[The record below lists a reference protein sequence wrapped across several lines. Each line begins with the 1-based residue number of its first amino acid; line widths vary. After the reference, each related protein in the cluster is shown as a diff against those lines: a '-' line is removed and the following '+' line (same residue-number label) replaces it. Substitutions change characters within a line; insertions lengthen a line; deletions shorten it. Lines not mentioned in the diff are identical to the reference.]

1 MFSLQ
6 KAMSQHKGRVFEK
19 WVFDA
24 HSPLLSSA
32 LIADIDDDGEP
43 EVIFGTKEGS
53 IFCLDKNAEPKW
65 QYAMSGEISQ
75 EEAYFYDLEKLHAVS
90 NEPVVADLNANSH
103 KKVIFGADDGFVY
116 VLNDA
121 GGLEWKYEVGGMI
134 KGRPQVVDID
144 NDGYPEIIV
153 TSTAKKLCI
162 LSHDGKL
169 IASYDTPAPSQAT
182 PGILRGK
189 DGKQTVIVFGLDDGS
204 LHAVNT
210 QEEQLWTFKTGEKI
224 TAEPIF
230 VDDMILIGSWDGSL
244 YALNMQGECRWRFR
258 TEGAIYNKVVIGDIN
273 NDKKKEIVFGSCD
286 NSVYALTLDG
296 EKLWSYETDFWVMA
310 HPILHDIDNDGNVEV
325 IVGSFDSKMYVLEG
339 SGSYEMDYVP
349 GISGIMHQAGHYA
362 DLLSS
367 APGDRQGK
375 SIWQY
380 KTKGMIVGCS
390 LFDGDLVLNVK
401 SGFVDALNHKK

>member
-1 MFSLQ
+1 MFNLQ

-32 LIADIDDDGEP
+32 SIADIDGDGNP
-43 EVIFGTKEGS
+43 EVIFGTKEGM
-53 IFCLDKNAEPKW
+53 IHCLDHESKEKW
-65 QYAMSGEISQ
+65 RYSMGETVSGED
-75 EEAYFYDLEKLHAVS
+75 AYFYDLEKLHAVS
-90 NEPVVADLNANSH
+90 NEPAIADLNADG
-103 KKVIFGADDGFVY
+103 KKEVVFGADDGFVY
-116 VLNDA
+116 ALS
-121 GGLEWKYEVGGMI
+121 GTGKLLWKFEVGGMI
-134 KGRPQVVDID
+134 KSKPKVIDID
-144 NDGYPEIIV
+144 NDGFPEVIV

-162 LSHDGKL
+162 ISHDGKS
-169 IASYDTPAPSQAT
+169 IASYDTPVGSQAT

-189 DGKQTVIVFGLDDGS
+189 DGKQTIIVFGLDDGS

-210 QEEQLWTFKTGEKI
+210 KEEQLWTFKTGEKI
-224 TAEPIF
+224 TAEPVF
-230 VDDMILIGSWDGSL
+230 VDDMILVGSWDGSL

-258 TEGAIYNKVVIGDIN
+258 TQGAIYNKAVVGDIN

-310 HPILHDIDNDGNVEV
+310 HPVLHDIDNDGNVEV

-390 LFDGDLVLNVK
+390 LLDDELVLNVK